1 MVPRLIAISIAFIL
15 SILSILL
22 VLRLIVGVALR
33 KTSNRMI
40 SIRKSEDRGHF
51 DLGWLDTHHTFSFDQ
66 YYDPGFMAFRSLRVI
81 NEDRVQAGKGFP
93 THGHSDMEII
103 TYVLEGALEHKDSMG
118 TGSVI
123 RPGDVQKM
131 SAGTGVR
138 HSEFNGSKTEVVH
151 LLQIWII
158 PDKLGIKPDYEE
170 KRFEDEEKR
179 GRLRLIVSPD
189 GAEGSITIN
198 QDARVYATLL
208 GPSQQVVHDLG
219 PNRNAWVQVARGAI
233 ELNGQ
238 SLVQGDG
245 AAASL
250 ENALTIAGVE
260 AAEVLLFDLA

>member
-1 MVPRLIAISIAFIL
+1 MIK
-15 SILSILL
+15 
-22 VLRLIVGVALR
+22 LR
-33 KTSNRMI
+33 KS
-40 SIRKSEDRGHF
+40 KDRGHF
-51 DLGWLDTHHTFSFDQ
+51 DLGWLDTYHSFSFDR
-66 YYDPGFMAFRSLRVI
+66 YHDPRFMGFRSLRVI
-81 NEDRVQAGKGFP
+81 NEDRVQPGEGFP

-138 HSEFNGSKTEVVH
+138 HSEYNGSKAEFVH

-158 PDKLGIKPDYEE
+158 PDTMGIKPDYQQ

-189 GAEGSITIN
+189 GDEGSVTIS

-208 GPSQQVVHDLG
+208 APSQQVVHHLE
-219 PNRNAWVQVARGAI
+219 PNRHAWVQAARGAI
-233 ELNGQ
+233 ELNGHH
-238 SLVQGDG
+238 LFQGDG
-245 AAASL
+245 AAVSAESK
-250 ENALTIAGVE
+250 LTMTGRD
-260 AAEVLLFDLA
+260 AAEILLFDLA